1 MLNLTAQLVP
11 EPTPPTPP
19 TPTPPIPPIPRA
31 RRLSPPAAASRRRP
45 PFTVNQL
52 NVGHAID
59 NFFNNGGALPP
70 AFVSL
75 FGLTGSN
82 LTNALDQLSGEVATG
97 AQKVGLPAHRP
108 VSQPDA

>member
-1 MLNLTAQLVP
+1 
-11 EPTPPTPP
+11 PPQSSAP
-19 TPTPPIPPIPRA
+19 
-31 RRLSPPAAASRRRP
+31 LP
-45 PFTVNQL
+45 PFTGDEI

-97 AQKVGLPAHRP
+97 AQKVGFQLGDQFLNLMLDPFVDGRGRP
-108 VSQPDA
+108 EYPVRAIVKGPPPM